1 MRLKTLEIKGFKS
14 FANETVIHFN
24 SDVTGVV
31 GPNGSGKSN
40 VVDAVRWVLGEQ
52 KSSQLRLDKM
62 TSVIFNGTKKR
73 KEGQMAQVSLTFE
86 NSKNILPT
94 EFQNVT
100 ISRLL
105 YRSGESEYRLNGVP
119 CRLKDITS
127 LFLDTGI
134 GADSY
139 AIIALNM
146 VEDLLSDREQ
156 ARRRMFEQAAG
167 VSKYK
172 ARKHETQLKL
182 EATTADLDRVEDLL
196 YEIEDQLKKLEK
208 QALRTKKFYELKD
221 EYKAL
226 SIELAVQNLARHR
239 KNYKELEGQIQ
250 REEDNYRGAEAKA
263 RQLEAEIEAL
273 RKTHTDKE
281 TSLSEQQ
288 QEVNRLTGRIR
299 SKENEKNMLAQK
311 RSFVEQNAARLDD
324 QIARA
329 ADTMRRLEAEIE
341 GYQTDLNYEKRV
353 EADLETELDQAKQSL
368 EKVRADHSLLKGN
381 LDEFVREQQAI
392 ERVIVDLEKQKA
404 VQQNQI
410 ENLRRDVERTLADV
424 ALRRTEMQGL
434 DAKIAELDQSVQG
447 QTDKIAKLEAAEE
460 KRRADIVATERDLD
474 GMTKKLADHNRA
486 LDAKRNEFKL
496 TKSMVE
502 SLEGFPESIKFLSQ
516 QKDWAKNCPLLSD
529 LIYVREEYRV
539 IIENYLEPYLNYYV
553 VPSAAAAVEAIQLL
567 GRSQKGRANFF
578 LLDAFAQYEPPLTLL
593 PAGQQAIDL
602 VEVEPQYRPLVAYLL
617 ENVLIVEDATPPPA
631 PPPEGRGDAVASPSN
646 EGVPSFFHS
655 GAASLFRENAS
666 TSPLPFGGGVT
677 LISKSGTLIRR
688 RFSLSGGSVGLFEG
702 KKIGRKKNLEILDVD
717 IRKLEAAETDYNNR
731 IGTLRAHLLSLKNAD
746 QSALLNREREA
757 LGKLQSEQAGLRAR
771 LDNIATFV
779 QNFDAK
785 AAESGDLIQ
794 QLEASNTA
802 IEAQLV
808 ENQAAAAKLRERL
821 SNADGSFREVAELL
835 SRNSHE
841 YNQKN
846 IEFIR
851 QQNKVN
857 TFQQE
862 LAFRE
867 KNLAE
872 LRAQTQ
878 QNQTTKTKNIEE
890 LAFVSSEIARIETEL
905 TAGYAE
911 KKAQEATLSAAEQ
924 VYFKARNEIH
934 ERDNLLR
941 ELYRKQQDLQGAIN
955 RLKDKFTDV
964 KFEITAIGERLRAEF
979 GISVNEVINNEP
991 NPQYDREALEREVT
1005 NLKRRLDNYGEIN
1018 PLAIEAYN
1026 EIKERYDSIATQRDD
1041 ILAAKENLLQ
1051 TMKEIEETATK
1062 RFLESFEQVRENFI
1076 RVFRTLFTEDDSA
1089 DLLLA
1094 NPGNPLESDI
1104 NIIAKPK
1111 GKRPQTIAQL
1121 SGGEKTL
1128 TATALLFALYLLKP
1142 APFCI
1147 FDEVDAPL
1155 DDANIEKFNRII
1167 REFSKESQFIVVTHN
1182 KATMAAVDTIY
1193 GVYMPEQGVS
1203 AVAPVDFR
1211 KLSHEALVFEAG

>member
-1 MRLKTLEIKGFKS
+1 MRLKTLELKGFKS

-62 TSVIFNGTKKR
+62 ASVIFNGTKKR
-73 KEGQMAQVSLTFE
+73 KAGQMAQVSLTFE

-94 EFQNVT
+94 EYQTVT

-134 GADSY
+134 GSDSY

-182 EATTADLDRVEDLL
+182 EATSADLDRVEDLL
-196 YEIEDQLKKLEK
+196 FEIEDQLKKLEK
-208 QALRTKKFYELKD
+208 QALRTQKFYELKD
-221 EYKAL
+221 EYKKL
-226 SIELAVQNLARHR
+226 SIELAVHNLARHR
-239 KNYKELEGQIQ
+239 KAYKDLETQIH
-250 REEDNYRGAEAKA
+250 REEDNYRGDEAKA
-263 RQLEAEIEAL
+263 RQIEAEIEAL
-273 RKTHTDKE
+273 RKSHTDKE

-299 SKENEKNMLAQK
+299 GKENEKNMLAQK
-311 RSFVEQNAARLDD
+311 LSFVEQDIRRLDD
-324 QIARA
+324 QMLRA
-329 ADTMRRLEAEIE
+329 GETIRQLETEIE
-341 GYQTDLNYEKRV
+341 GYQTDLNYEKQL
-353 EADLETELDQAKQSL
+353 EAELETALEQARQTL
-368 EKVRADHSLLKGN
+368 EKVRSDHNLLKGN
-381 LDEFVREQQAI
+381 LDEFLREQQTI
-392 ERVIVDLEKQKA
+392 ERIIVDLEKQKA

-410 ENLRRDVERTLADV
+410 ENLHRDVERTLADV
-424 ALRRTEMQGL
+424 ATRRSEML
-434 DAKIAELDQSVQG
+434 DLDGKIAQISQLAQAQ
-447 QTDKIAKLEAAEE
+447 QDKIGKLEATEE
-460 KRRADIVATERDLD
+460 KRRADIANTERDIEA
-474 GMTKKLADHNRA
+474 MAKKLTDQNRI

-516 QKDWAKNCPLLSD
+516 QKEWAKNCPLLSD

-553 VPSAAAAVEAIQLL
+553 VPNADAAVQAIQLL
-567 GRSQKGRANFF
+567 GNSQKGRANFF
-578 LLDAFAQYEPPLTLL
+578 LLDAFAQYEPPLLLL
-593 PAGQQAIDL
+593 PDGQQAIEL
-602 VEVEPQYRPLVAYLL
+602 VEVDPQYRPLVAYLL
-617 ENVLIVEDATPPPA
+617 ENVLIVDDTSGAGKDLLSA
-631 PPPEGRGDAVASPSN
+631 PLSSSDNSGRGPI
-646 EGVPSFFHS
+646 
-655 GAASLFRENAS
+655 L
-666 TSPLPFGGGVT
+666 L
-677 LISKSGTLIRR
+677 SKSGAFVRR

-702 KKIGRKKNLEILDVD
+702 KKIGRKKNLEILDTE

-731 IGTLRAHLLSLKNAD
+731 LATLRTHLQSLKNAD
-746 QSALLNREREA
+746 QSALLTREREA
-757 LGKLQSEQAGLRAR
+757 LGRLQSEQAGLRAR

-785 AAESGDLIQ
+785 AAESGELIVK
-794 QLEASNTA
+794 LEASNA
-802 IEAQLV
+802 DIEKQLK
-808 ENQAAAAKLRERL
+808 EKQAAATALRNRL
-821 SNADGSFREVAELL
+821 ESADGSFREVAEQL
-835 SRNSHE
+835 SHNSQD

-851 QQNKVN
+851 QQNKV
-857 TFQQE
+857 TAFQQE
-862 LAFRE
+862 LNFRE
-867 KNLAE
+867 KRLSE

-878 QNQTTKTKNIEE
+878 QNQATKVRSTEE
-890 LAFVSSEIARIETEL
+890 MEFVRTEIARLESEL
-905 TAGYAE
+905 AVGYTE
-911 KKAQEATLSAAEQ
+911 KKAKEATLSEAEQ
-924 VYFKARNEIH
+924 TYFKARNEIH
-934 ERDNLLR
+934 ERENLLR
-941 ELYRKQQDLQGAIN
+941 ELYRKQQDLQGMIN
-955 RLKDKFTDV
+955 RLKDKFSDV
-964 KFEITAIGERLRAEF
+964 KFDITAIGERLRAEF
-979 GISVNEVINNEP
+979 GMSVNDVINNDP
-991 NPQYDREALEREVT
+991 NPEFNRETLEREVN
-1005 NLKRRLDNYGEIN
+1005 NLKRRLDTYGEIN

-1026 EIKERYDSIATQRDD
+1026 EIKERYDSIAQQRND

-1051 TMKEIEETATK
+1051 TMKEIEETATQ
-1062 RFLESFEQVRENFI
+1062 RFLESFGQVRENFI
-1076 RVFRTLFTEDDSA
+1076 RVFRTLFTDEDTA

-1094 NPGNPLESDI
+1094 NPDNPLESDI

-1167 REFSKESQFIVVTHN
+1167 RQFSQESQFIVVTHN

-1211 KLSHEALVFEAG
+1211 KLSHEAMVFEAG

>member
-52 KSSQLRLDKM
+52 KSKELRLDKM

-94 EFQNVT
+94 EFQTVT
-100 ISRLL
+100 ISRML

-239 KNYKELEGQIQ
+239 KDYKELEAQIQ

-299 SKENEKNMLAQK
+299 GKENEKNMLAQK
-311 RSFVEQNAARLDD
+311 RSFVEQDAARLDD

-329 ADTMRRLEAEIE
+329 ADTMRRLEGEIE

-353 EADLETELDQAKQSL
+353 EADLEAELDQAKQAL
-368 EKVRADHSLLKGN
+368 EKVRTDHNLLKGN
-381 LDEFVREQQAI
+381 LDEFVREQQAV
-392 ERVIVDLEKQKA
+392 ERVLVDLEKQKA

-424 ALRRTEMQGL
+424 AMRRTEMEGL
-434 DAKIAELDQSVQG
+434 EVKIAELNRHVQG
-447 QTDKIAKLEAAEE
+447 QQDKIGKLETAEE
-460 KRRADIVATERDLD
+460 KRRTDIAATERDIEA
-474 GMTKKLADHNRA
+474 MTKKLADHNRI
-486 LDAKRNEFKL
+486 LDAKRNEYKL

-553 VPSAAAAVEAIQLL
+553 APNAAAAVEAIQLL

-578 LLDAFAQYEPPLTLL
+578 LLDAFSQYEPPLLL
-593 PAGQQAIDL
+593 MPAGQQAIDL
-602 VEVEPQYRPLVAYLL
+602 VEVDPQYRLLVAYLL
-617 ENVLIVEDATPPPA
+617 ENVLIVDDSA
-631 PPPEGRGDAVASPSN
+631 
-646 EGVPSFFHS
+646 
-655 GAASLFRENAS
+655 
-666 TSPLPFGGGVT
+666 SPLPSGADSGMT
-677 LISKSGTLIRR
+677 LISKSGTFVRR

-731 IGTLRAHLLSLKNAD
+731 LGTLRAHLLSLKNAD
-746 QSALLNREREA
+746 QTVLLTREREA
-757 LGKLQSEQAGLRAR
+757 LGRLQSEHAGLRAR

-785 AAESGDLIQ
+785 ATESGDLIQ
-794 QLEASNTA
+794 QLESSNA
-802 IEAQLV
+802 DIETQLK
-808 ENQAAAAKLRERL
+808 ERQAEAAKLRDRL
-821 SNADGSFREVAELL
+821 SNADGSFREVAEQL

-857 TFQQE
+857 VFQQE

-878 QNQTTKTKNIEE
+878 QNQTTKTKNLEE
-890 LAFVSSEIARIETEL
+890 LAFVTAEITRIEAEL

-979 GISVNEVINNEP
+979 GMSVNEVINNEP
-991 NPQYDREALEREVT
+991 DPKYNREALEIEVN

-1018 PLAIEAYN
+1018 PLAVEAYN
-1026 EIKERYDSIATQRDD
+1026 EIKERFDSIATQRDD

-1167 REFSKESQFIVVTHN
+1167 REFSKDSQFIVVTHN